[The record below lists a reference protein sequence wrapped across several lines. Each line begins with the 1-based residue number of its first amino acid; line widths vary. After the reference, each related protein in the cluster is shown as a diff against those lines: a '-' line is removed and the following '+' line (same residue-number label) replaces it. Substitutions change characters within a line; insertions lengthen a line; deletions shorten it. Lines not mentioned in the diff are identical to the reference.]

1 MAMTPKLS
9 KELAREIERTGA
21 PLSVEDP
28 RTHKLYVIVSADE
41 YKEPARQARP
51 TAKRSGWNEAKNARR
66 FALIDKEIAGTITP
80 AETDELA
87 NLQREVDDYLDRVAP
102 LPLDAVRDLH
112 DRLVRQAHER
122 AQG

>member
-1 MAMTPKLS
+1 MDVTAKLS

-28 RTHKLYVIVSADE
+28 RTHKLYMIVYADE
-41 YKEPARQARP
+41 YESPAQQPESA
-51 TAKRSGWNEAKNARR
+51 TAQSGWTEVKNARR
-66 FALIDKEIAGTITP
+66 FALVDKEIAGTLTP
-80 AETDELA
+80 AESKELA

-112 DRLVRQAHER
+112 DRLVRQSQER